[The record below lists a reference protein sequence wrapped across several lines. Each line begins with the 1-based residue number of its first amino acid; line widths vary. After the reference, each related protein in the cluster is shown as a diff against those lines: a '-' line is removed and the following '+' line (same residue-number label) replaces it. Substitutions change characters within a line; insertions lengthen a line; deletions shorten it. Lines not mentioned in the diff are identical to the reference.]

1 MAQGW
6 YDGESDCRF
15 WYVGRI
21 TVGRGYPG
29 GGPDKY
35 RGRVGFYGDNDI
47 GVGGYQVLVA
57 TKVVLMFA
65 SIVIECGAIE
75 VTWFVGLRSVLQ
87 LIKRIVTRF

>member
-1 MAQGW
+1 M
-6 YDGESDCRF
+6 
-15 WYVGRI
+15 
-21 TVGRGYPG
+21 
-29 GGPDKY
+29 
-35 RGRVGFYGDNDI
+35 
-47 GVGGYQVLVA
+47 LVA